1 VNPAIKASPEELA
14 RWLAGFATSHAKRD
28 GLRIEARVEASDVKR
43 DTLGLRLALGAAQ
56 RPAPPLPP
64 IELATA
70 DVAAGR
76 TRFDWCQ
83 ALAERIRGEARALL
97 TSSDHAR
104 PA

>member
-1 VNPAIKASPEELA
+1 MNPGIEVGEGELV
-14 RWLAGFATSHAKRD
+14 RWLAGFANSHAKRESP
-28 GLRIEARVEASDVKR
+28 RIEAVVEQGEGR
-43 DTLGLRLALGAAQ
+43 LTLRLALGTVR

-70 DVAAGR
+70 VVATGR

-83 ALAERIRGEARALL
+83 ALAGRIRTEARALL
-97 TSSDHAR
+97 AAADQAR